1 MSFALCLRFSLGLA
15 QEADR
20 LERAVAAAISNGART
35 ADIAQPGDRSISTKA
50 MGNAILTELE
60 QIQ

>member
-20 LERAVAAAISNGART
+20 LERSVAAAISHGART
-35 ADIAQPGDRSISTKA
+35 ADIAQPGDESISTRA
-50 MGNAILTELE
+50 MGDAVLAELE

>member
-1 MSFALCLRFSLGLA
+1 MSLALCLRFSLGLA

-20 LERAVAAAISNGART
+20 LERAVEAAISIGART
-35 ADIAQPGDRSISTKA
+35 ADIAQPGEKIISTRA
-50 MGNAILTELE
+50 MGDAVLAELE

>member
-20 LERAVAAAISNGART
+20 LEQAVSAAIAHGART
-35 ADIAQPGDRSISTKA
+35 SDIAQPGERTISTKA
-50 MGNAILTELE
+50 MGAAVLAELKR
-60 QIQ
+60 IR